1 MSHAEILFGI
11 LWSQIDMADS
21 ALVCLVQFPGSN
33 CESET
38 ARALRIVGC
47 DVKIVRW
54 NEPSSSLDGC
64 DAYVVG
70 GGFSYEDRVRA
81 GVIAAKEPLM
91 DAVAQKAAE
100 GKPILGICNG
110 AQVLIEAGLVP
121 GLHPGEVEMAL
132 ATNLMRRDGRVV
144 RRGHHC
150 HWVNVRYE
158 ADDARTP
165 FTYGIAKGQVLPI
178 TISHGEGRF
187 ACRDESVWRELEKNN
202 QIIWRYCDDRG
213 VVHDDFPI
221 NPNGSWGS
229 VAGICN
235 PEGNVM
241 AMMPHPERAFFIRQ
255 IPSAWGT
262 QWGEKRRSAYGDRTA
277 MEAAGPGRMLFESLA
292 ARL

>member
-1 MSHAEILFGI
+1 M
-11 LWSQIDMADS
+11 IDTIHV
-21 ALVCLVQFPGSN
+21 ALIQFPGSN

-38 ARALRIVGC
+38 ARAFRQCGC
-47 DVKIVRW
+47 AVTMIRW
-54 NEPSSSLDGC
+54 NQPASALAGY
-64 DAYVVG
+64 DAYVIG

-91 DAVAQKAAE
+91 ETLAEEAAG

-121 GLHPGEVEMAL
+121 GLHPGQVEMAL
-132 ATNLMRRDGRVV
+132 ATNLMKREGRVV

-150 HWVNVRYE
+150 HWINLRHE
-158 ADDARTP
+158 SRPGRTP
-165 FTYGIAKGQVLPI
+165 FTRGIDRHRVLPM

-187 ACRDESVWRELEKNN
+187 VCRDESVWRTLEQND
-202 QIIWRYCDDRG
+202 QIVWRYCDDDG
-213 VVHDDFPI
+213 HLHDDFPI

-235 PEGNVM
+235 VEGNVL
-241 AMMPHPERAFFIRQ
+241 AMMPHPERAFYLRQ

-262 QWGEKRRSAYGDRTA
+262 AWGEQRRAAGGDR
-277 MEAAGPGRMLFESLA
+277 AALESPGPGRLLFRSLA
-292 ARL
+292 GSLPA